1 MDENGKVI
9 SQLCD
14 GDGNLGPD
22 EFEKAMRTQ
31 AREGGRGDEGRQGD
45 RGGEREGEREILNE
59 ETVRVRPPS
68 KLMAGGGG

>member
-1 MDENGKVI
+1 VQRVVDESGKVI

-31 AREGGRGDEGRQGD
+31 ASRQ
-45 RGGEREGEREILNE
+45 
-59 ETVRVRPPS
+59 
-68 KLMAGGGG
+68 